1 MGETET
7 MSDFILVNNKY
18 RSTVKD
24 VKVISGED
32 ILSQYCL
39 LLMNMVFKK
48 KVRRKVKFS
57 KKLKLEFE
65 RVRGERRV
73 REMG

>member
-7 MSDFILVNNKY
+7 MIDFILVNNKY

-24 VKVISGED
+24 VKVISGEE
-32 ILSQYCL
+32 IVSQYCL

-48 KVRRKVKFS
+48 KVRRKIKFS
-57 KKLKLEFE
+57 KKLKREFE

>member
-1 MGETET
+1 MI
-7 MSDFILVNNKY
+7 DFILVNNKY

-24 VKVISGED
+24 VKVISGEE
-32 ILSQYCL
+32 IVSQYCL

-57 KKLKLEFE
+57 KKLNREFE

>member
-1 MGETET
+1 MI
-7 MSDFILVNNKY
+7 DFILVNNKY

-24 VKVISGED
+24 VKVISGEE
-32 ILSQYCL
+32 IVSQYCL

-48 KVRRKVKFS
+48 KVRRKIKFS
-57 KKLKLEFE
+57 KKLKREFE